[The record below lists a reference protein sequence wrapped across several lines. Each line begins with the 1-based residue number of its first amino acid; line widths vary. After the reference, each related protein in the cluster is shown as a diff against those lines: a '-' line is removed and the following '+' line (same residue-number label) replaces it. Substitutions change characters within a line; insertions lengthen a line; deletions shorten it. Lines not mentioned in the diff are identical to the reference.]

1 MVEPKNY
8 NNSTCSEDASSASTL
23 EGDCELNY
31 APSLKG
37 DENEKTLQDDIEIP
51 ARNSTNKGLKRPCPK
66 EAPSLRAKVQHLFIQ
81 FVFATLM
88 FQLPSWQ
95 HGLMPFV
102 IVFVFDTFLG
112 YKVQKNSTI
121 GGSTYLG
128 NTPQN
133 VGPMLVIGQC
143 LEPNNGP

>member
-1 MVEPKNY
+1 
-8 NNSTCSEDASSASTL
+8 
-23 EGDCELNY
+23 
-31 APSLKG
+31 
-37 DENEKTLQDDIEIP
+37 
-51 ARNSTNKGLKRPCPK
+51 
-66 EAPSLRAKVQHLFIQ
+66 LFIQ